1 MTSYL
6 HLIDTN
12 TPGPRD
18 DVTPVFADHEAFSA
32 LVNDLLDPFND
43 VTFDCI
49 AGIDAL
55 GFILGAAMALR
66 AEVGFVPI
74 RKGGKLP
81 VVVDSVE
88 FVDYTGQPKSLEL
101 RAGMIKPETRVLLV
115 DEWIET
121 GAQMRAAVE
130 LVEKQG
136 GIVAGIAAIN
146 IDDTEGSRWLMERYR
161 CFSLWSEGR

>member
-1 MTSYL
+1 MTYL

-18 DVTPVFADHEAFSA
+18 DVTPLFANHKAFSA
-32 LVNDLLDPFND
+32 LVNDLLGHFDD

-49 AGIDAL
+49 VGIDAL
-55 GFILGAAMALR
+55 GFIVGAALAMR
-66 AEVGFVPI
+66 AGVGFVPI

-81 VVVDSVE
+81 VEVDSVE
-88 FVDYTGQPKSLEL
+88 FVDYSGQQKSLEL
-101 RAGMIKPETRVLLV
+101 RAGVIKPGTSVLLV

-130 LVEKQG
+130 LIERQG
-136 GIVAGIAAIN
+136 GIVVGIAAIN
-146 IDDTEGSRWLMERYR
+146 IDDNEGSRWLVENYR
-161 CFSLWSEGR
+161 CFSLWSEGG

>member
-1 MTSYL
+1 MTTYL

-18 DVTPVFADHEAFSA
+18 DVTPLFASYDAFSA
-32 LVNDLLDPFND
+32 LVDDLLNHFND

-55 GFILGAAMALR
+55 GFILGAAMAMR
-66 AEVGFVPI
+66 AEVGFVPV

-81 VVVDSVE
+81 VEVDSVE

-101 RAGMIKPETRVLLV
+101 RAVAIKAGTSVLLV

-130 LVEKQG
+130 LVEGQG

-146 IDDTEGSRWLMERYR
+146 IDDNEGSRWLVERYR
-161 CFSLWSEGR
+161 CFSLWSEGG